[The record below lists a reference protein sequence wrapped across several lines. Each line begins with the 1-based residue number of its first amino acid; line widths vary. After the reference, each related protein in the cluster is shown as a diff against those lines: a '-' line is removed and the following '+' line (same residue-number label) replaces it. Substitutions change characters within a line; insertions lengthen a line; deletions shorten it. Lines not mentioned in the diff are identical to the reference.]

1 MNANTS
7 VSSKQ
12 TSPALIVLFWAY
24 VTIPLIWGV
33 WSTLQKA
40 MALFH

>member
-7 VSSKQ
+7 ISTKQ
-12 TSPALIVLFWAY
+12 TSPVLIVLFWAY